1 MMAVWAVC
9 LCAEKGGL
17 RGGVLLAWKKVTAVV
32 VIKYCLIGG
41 GVIWVAL
48 FLIVVSLGL
57 ESPSGIHQQSLQKLF
72 LNLVFVHPRPCS
84 LFI

>member
-1 MMAVWAVC
+1 MTGWEVC

-17 RGGVLLAWKKVTAVV
+17 ERCIIGMEKGGCVI

-41 GVIWVAL
+41 GVIWAAL

-57 ESPSGIHQQSLQKLF
+57 ESPSCSHQQSLRNLF
-72 LNLVFVHPRPCS
+72 LDLVFVHPRLCS